1 MKSLDLQWQRA
12 QVEPEL
18 SAAMEAVLGR
28 GDFINGSE
36 TRQFELAF
44 AEYTRT
50 KSCVACGNGTDSLEL
65 ILEALGIG
73 SGDEVIVPA
82 MTFAATSEAVLRVGA
97 TPVLADVD
105 RAVVLDLQA
114 AVLALTS
121 RTRAVIAVHLYGY
134 PVDVELLRQLL
145 DSAGRSDVVIVEDAA
160 QGHGASRRGRMV
172 GSLGLAASFSFY
184 PGKNLG
190 AFGDAGAVTTSDEV
204 MSEKIRRLANHGRLG
219 KFDHEIAGR
228 NSRMDTLQAAVL
240 LVKLARLDA
249 WVTRRREIAA
259 SYLAAW
265 SGFGWLELPEVP
277 SDGLHAWHQFAVM
290 APNRDALADHLR
302 EAGIPTGVHYPQ
314 SLPQLPFHANWPLAD
329 FPRAVSVAAHE
340 LSLPIGEHLSDDEV
354 EQVISA
360 VGAYR
365 P

>member
-12 QVEPEL
+12 QLEPEL
-18 SAAMEAVLGR
+18 STAMEAVLGR
-28 GDFINGSE
+28 GDFINGLE
-36 TRQFELAF
+36 TRQFESAF
-44 AEYTRT
+44 AGYTGT
-50 KSCVACGNGTDSLEL
+50 KSCIACGNGTDSLEL

-73 SGDEVIVPA
+73 NGDEVIVPA

-97 TPVLADVD
+97 IPVLVDVD

-114 AVLALTS
+114 AVLALTP

-145 DSAGRSDVVIVEDAA
+145 EAAGRSDVVIIEDAA

-249 WVTRRREIAA
+249 WVARRREIAA
-259 SYLAAW
+259 SYRAAW
-265 SGFGWLELPEVP
+265 SGYGWLELPEVP
-277 SDGLHAWHQFAVM
+277 LDGLHAWHQFAVLV
-290 APNRDALADHLR
+290 PDRDALAAHLHD
-302 EAGIPTGVHYPQ
+302 AGIPTGVHYPQ
-314 SLPQLPFHANWPLAD
+314 SLPQLPFHSSWPLAD

-354 EQVISA
+354 SRVIDA
-360 VGAYR
+360 VGSFQV
-365 P
+365 